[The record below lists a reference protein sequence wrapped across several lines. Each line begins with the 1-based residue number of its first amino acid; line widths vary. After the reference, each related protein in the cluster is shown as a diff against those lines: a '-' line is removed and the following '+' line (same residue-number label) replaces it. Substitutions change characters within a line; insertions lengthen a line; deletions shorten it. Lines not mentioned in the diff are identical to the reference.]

1 MKNKLNIG
9 DLLYRSKLL
18 VEHAGIYLGK
28 GKVLHNS
35 PSGNVEICA
44 LEEYANGKPVKVVL
58 SHLSEDKKNK
68 RIRPMIPRGDIVSV
82 GSSKAGV
89 HRYQAQI
96 SLALS
101 CT

>member
-1 MKNKLNIG
+1 KQPDKLN
-9 DLLYRSKLL
+9 DLLESNKTLCI
-18 VEHAGIYLGK
+18 IYMLK
-28 GKVLHNS
+28 
-35 PSGNVEICA
+35 EQ
-44 LEEYANGKPVKVVL
+44 
-58 SHLSEDKKNK
+58 